1 MVVGTGIYENQNEAY
16 PLDKKI
22 LNKVALRS
30 LLISAGKNAETGEAN
45 GWCWALAPALKKIH
59 ENETDLK
66 LSLGH
71 HLEYVETGSF
81 FSTLSMG
88 VVLSLEAQKAD
99 LETIRSTRTTM
110 NVLCNSLSHSI
121 MSLFILSLISVAC
134 CSYAINGN
142 YLPVIIFVILALF
155 LTLILR
161 FKLLQVGYNNG
172 TKIME
177 KAIKQKDALK
187 HATQM
192 MGVFT
197 IGSLII
203 LNSRYAFISN
213 VFVNCVQLSSLQT
226 ILSMP
231 YIPAI
236 IAILMTYIFYVLLT
250 KKNWSIM
257 KCVLVVIVVGIMI
270 GLIGMLVYQ
279 GTVL

>member
-1 MVVGTGIYENQNEAY
+1 MVVGTGVYENQNEAY
-16 PLDKKI
+16 PLDKKT

-30 LLISAGKNAETGEAN
+30 FLISAGKNAETGEAS

-88 VVLSLEAQKAD
+88 VILSLEAQKAD

-110 NVLCNSLSHSI
+110 NVLCNSLSHSVI
-121 MSLFILSLISVAC
+121 SLFVLSLISVAC
-134 CSYAINGN
+134 CSSAINGN
-142 YLPVIIFVILALF
+142 ILPVIVFIVLSIL
-155 LTLILR
+155 LTIITRFRLI
-161 FKLLQVGYNNG
+161 QVGYNNG

-177 KAIKQKDALK
+177 KAIKQKEALK
-187 HATQM
+187 HATQI
-192 MGVFT
+192 MGIFT
-197 IGSLII
+197 IGSLIA

-213 VFVNCVQLSSLQT
+213 VFVNCVQLSSLQS

-231 YIPAI
+231 YIPALFGI
-236 IAILMTYIFYVLLT
+236 VLTYSFYVLLT
-250 KKNWSIM
+250 KKNLSIM
-257 KCVLVVIVVGIMI
+257 KCVLLVIAVGILI
-270 GLIGMLVYQ
+270 SLIGMLVYQ

>member
-1 MVVGTGIYENQNEAY
+1 MVVGTGTYENQNEAY
-16 PLDKKI
+16 PLDKKT

-30 LLISAGKNAETGEAN
+30 FFISAGKNAETGEAS
-45 GWCWALAPALKKIH
+45 GWCWALAPALQKIH
-59 ENETDLK
+59 ENESDLK

-71 HLEYVETGSF
+71 HLEYEETGSF

-121 MSLFILSLISVAC
+121 MTLFVFSLISVAC

-142 YLPVIIFVILALF
+142 YLPVVIFAILSLF
-155 LTLILR
+155 LTVILR
-161 FKLLQVGYNNG
+161 FKLIQVGYNNG
-172 TKIME
+172 TKIIE
-177 KAIKQKDALK
+177 KAIKQKDTLK
-187 HATQM
+187 HASQI

-197 IGSLII
+197 IGSLIV

-231 YIPAI
+231 YIPGL
-236 IAILMTYIFYVLLT
+236 IAVVLTYAFYVLLT
-250 KKNWSIM
+250 KKNWSII
-257 KCVLVVIVVGIMI
+257 KCVFLVILI
-270 GLIGMLVYQ
+270 GLIISIIGMFVYQ
-279 GTVL
+279 GTLL

>member
-1 MVVGTGIYENQNEAY
+1 MVVGTGVYENQNEAY
-16 PLDKKI
+16 PLDKKT

-30 LLISAGKNAETGEAN
+30 FLISVGKNTETGEAS

-59 ENETDLK
+59 ENEKDLK

-88 VVLSLEAQKAD
+88 VILSLEAQKAD
-99 LETIRSTRTTM
+99 LETIRSTRTTV
-110 NVLCNSLSHSI
+110 NVLCNSLSHSV
-121 MSLFILSLISVAC
+121 MCLFILSLISVAC
-134 CSYAINGN
+134 YSSAINGN
-142 YLPVIIFVILALF
+142 ILPVIVFIVLSIL
-155 LTLILR
+155 LTMITRFWLI
-161 FKLLQVGYNNG
+161 QVGYNNG

-177 KAIKQKDALK
+177 KAIKQKEALK
-187 HATQM
+187 HATQI
-192 MGVFT
+192 MGIFT
-197 IGSLII
+197 IGSLIA

-231 YIPAI
+231 YIPALFGI
-236 IAILMTYIFYVLLT
+236 VLTYSFYVLLT

-257 KCVLVVIVVGIMI
+257 KCVLLVIVVGILI
-270 GLIGMLVYQ
+270 SLIGMLVYQ